1 MAVSEKMT
9 KLSEN
14 MTRSQKN
21 RQRKA
26 KRSSKQ
32 AKLPNLPPYRLS
44 TVLAGG
50 SRHSSVI
57 IDKNNIPWSL
67 STLNAVANNWTDII
81 PFWKSRVLFF
91 QVLGAIRTLERL
103 HPRSWLCDPSISE
116 DARYEALLNKIA
128 SIDIGSDFQESMLVL
143 RSNETFRVR
152 SLLVLKNLRKLNLRA
167 MLDHHCPS
175 SPHDLLPAS
184 QEQVL

>member
-1 MAVSEKMT
+1 MAVSDKMT
-9 KLSEN
+9 KVSEN

-26 KRSSKQ
+26 KRSSIQ

-44 TVLAGG
+44 TNLAGG

-57 IDKNNIPWSL
+57 IDKWLTIKQMSLHCIHYPWK
-67 STLNAVANNWTDII
+67 A
-81 PFWKSRVLFF
+81 RVLFF

-103 HPRSWLCDPSISE
+103 HPRSWLCDSSISE

-128 SIDIGSDFQESMLVL
+128 SIDIGSDFQESMSVL

-152 SLLVLKNLRKLNLRA
+152 SLLLLKNLRKLNLRA

-184 QEQVL
+184 QEQVLWLKNFRLF